1 MVQLRESLFL
11 EKQKTVDT
19 LRDELEQERREISIR
34 AEERINQQLADQA
47 GTLKVYCSCLISYF
61 FCYKTEFFSLPK
73 QSHKSYKMDLDL
85 WDCLGRVKLLL

>member
-47 GTLKVYCSCLISYF
+47 ATLKVYYSRLILYF
-61 FCYKTEFFSLPK
+61 FSYKTEFFFSPK
-73 QSHKSYKMDLDL
+73 QSQKSRSIL
-85 WDCLGRVKLLL
+85 